1 MKSLSID
8 IETYGSV
15 DLTKSGVYAYANAPD
30 FKILLFAYAF
40 DDEEVK
46 IIDLAQGEALPTEV
60 MDALTDGDV
69 LKTAYNAN
77 FERTCIGKYF
87 NINLPVNQW
96 RCSAVQASELGLPLS
111 LSAVAVALGLE
122 EQKDKRGKALIDY
135 FSKQRRTADVQEIYR
150 CTHPTSGKYS
160 KNTAYRTLKWNVR

>member
-15 DLTKSGVYAYANAPD
+15 DLIKSGVYAYANAPD

-46 IIDLAQGEALPTEV
+46 IIDLAQGEALPKEV
-60 MDALTDGDV
+60 MDALTDEDM

-135 FSKQRRTADVQEIYR
+135 F
-150 CTHPTSGKYS
+150 
-160 KNTAYRTLKWNVR
+160 

>member
-46 IIDLAQGEALPTEV
+46 IIDLAQGEALPKEV
-60 MDALTDGDV
+60 MNALTDENI

-96 RCSAVQASELGLPLS
+96 RYKRLNSDFRFHFRRWRSHSVWRSKRTSAEKP
-111 LSAVAVALGLE
+111 
-122 EQKDKRGKALIDY
+122 
-135 FSKQRRTADVQEIYR
+135 
-150 CTHPTSGKYS
+150 
-160 KNTAYRTLKWNVR
+160 

>member
-1 MKSLSID
+1 MGSLSID

-15 DLTKSGVYAYANAPD
+15 DLIKSGVYAYANAPD

-46 IIDLAQGEALPTEV
+46 ITDLAQGEALPFSV
-60 MDALTDGDV
+60 VDALTDANI

-77 FERTCIGKYF
+77 FERTCIGKF
-87 NINLPVNQW
+87 LGIDLPISQW

-111 LSAVAVALGLE
+111 L
-122 EQKDKRGKALIDY
+122 
-135 FSKQRRTADVQEIYR
+135 
-150 CTHPTSGKYS
+150 
-160 KNTAYRTLKWNVR
+160 

>member
-1 MKSLSID
+1 MTLHKR
-8 IETYGSV
+8 
-15 DLTKSGVYAYANAPD
+15 
-30 FKILLFAYAF
+30 
-40 DDEEVK
+40 
-46 IIDLAQGEALPTEV
+46 EALPKEV
-60 MDALTDGDV
+60 MDALTDEDM

-96 RCSAVQASELGLPLS
+96 RCSAVQAFELGLPLS

-135 FSKQRRTADVQEIYR
+135 FSNRVSLQRRTADVQGIYQR
-150 CTHPTSGKYS
+150 THPTSGRYS

>member
-46 IIDLAQGEALPTEV
+46 IIDLAQGEALPKEV
-60 MDALTDGDV
+60 MNALTDENI

-77 FERTCIGKYF
+77 FERTCIGKYHHSEKRHKD
-87 NINLPVNQW
+87 NQ
-96 RCSAVQASELGLPLS
+96 G
-111 LSAVAVALGLE
+111 
-122 EQKDKRGKALIDY
+122 Y
-135 FSKQRRTADVQEIYR
+135 KQ
-150 CTHPTSGKYS
+150 C
-160 KNTAYRTLKWNVR
+160 N

>member
-46 IIDLAQGEALPTEV
+46 IIAAYQRIGNNGNIVDNFNGGGMTAPIDEKTGIIKFPA
-60 MDALTDGDV
+60 MDKKKNIYYEHPMT
-69 LKTAYNAN
+69 KTKIVV
-77 FERTCIGKYF
+77 FKI
-87 NINLPVNQW
+87 P
-96 RCSAVQASELGLPLS
+96 
-111 LSAVAVALGLE
+111 
-122 EQKDKRGKALIDY
+122 
-135 FSKQRRTADVQEIYR
+135 
-150 CTHPTSGKYS
+150 
-160 KNTAYRTLKWNVR
+160 

>member
-46 IIDLAQGEALPTEV
+46 IIDLAQGEALPKEV

-87 NINLPVNQW
+87 NIDLPVISGGAVRYKRLNSDFRFRFRLW
-96 RCSAVQASELGLPLS
+96 RLRSVWRS
-111 LSAVAVALGLE
+111 
-122 EQKDKRGKALIDY
+122 KRTNAEK
-135 FSKQRRTADVQEIYR
+135 
-150 CTHPTSGKYS
+150 H
-160 KNTAYRTLKWNVR
+160 